1 MGVCDKHKHGRSH
14 FLSDDDHDDDDD
26 DDGDDDGD
34 EDDKDDDGGGVLD
47 RLAMGVCDKHKQ
59 GEATQSIRYSQH
71 SKLLCTSCCCLVKIS
86 V

>member
-14 FLSDDDHDDDDD
+14 FLSDDDHDD

-59 GEATQSIRYSQH
+59 GEATSYLPHPSIRSSHPSIHPSIRFGQ
-71 SKLLCTSCCCLVKIS
+71 
-86 V
+86 